1 MKEKLFETIDAL
13 FQTYLKVWE
22 DVCNLESPT
31 EDKNGVD
38 QVGAYFINRAKEM
51 GWKVEVFPQEVAGDV
66 VTITMN
72 ENSAKA
78 PLTFSGHIDTV
89 FRRGAFGVPAVKM
102 DKERIYGP
110 GVTDCKGGVVAG
122 FFTMH
127 ALKELGF
134 TDRPIRLILQTDEE
148 TGSITSGGNTIKYMC
163 DKAKDSI
170 AFINLEGGTYGEACL
185 VRKGILTVEL
195 DVTGQEAHSS
205 RCALFGANAIA
216 EASHKIIDL
225 EKFKDNDG
233 ITCNCAII
241 SGGTKVNVVPGKCK
255 VLVNIRFA
263 TEEQYKYIL
272 DYVNELAKVEHVKG
286 CTTTV
291 KIDSVRPSMEL
302 VDRNVALLKT
312 MNEIFVKYGISELKL
327 GKRTGGS
334 DAAYVT
340 RAGIPCVDSIGVKG
354 AHIHSTN
361 EYADI
366 ESLRD
371 SVQRLTM
378 LACEI

>member
-13 FQTYLKVWE
+13 FPTYLKVWE

-38 QVGAYFINRAKEM
+38 QVGAYFINLAKEM
-51 GWKVEVFPQEVAGDV
+51 GWKVEVFPQDVAGDI

-72 ENSAKA
+72 ENSPKA

-89 FRRGAFGVPAVKM
+89 FPKGAFGTPAVKM
-102 DKERIYGP
+102 DKDKIYGP

-127 ALKELGF
+127 VLKELGF

-148 TGSITSGGNTIKYMC
+148 TGSITSGGKTIDYIC

-241 SGGTKVNVVPGKCK
+241 SGGTKVNIVPGKCK

-312 MNEIFVKYGISELKL
+312 MNEIFVKYGISELNL

-371 SVQRLTM
+371 SVQRLTAI
-378 LACEI
+378 ACEI